1 MSLQYKRFQQSIL
14 IVKFFVFLIILSL
27 VFPLLAEEDP
37 FLEMEV
43 QVSNDLVFRGS
54 SFNGDLT
61 NERNN
66 RKFQSYTDAWSIIP
80 DLRFRTPIKGLSV
93 FLWGNINLQHYGDR
107 DTDQYLFQNGAGQPD
122 RTQEIL
128 SKVTSP
134 GFGFDPNQVK
144 RHKEKNGAQ
153 RWNSAFM
160 GIDYSWDTKLGGLT
174 YGTWLWS
181 TANPEDKSIWQEWFF
196 RYRPPILDYLN
207 PEFGFFINTSTNS
220 QTNSAQLQENT
231 TGQKYFSFELGHT
244 FFNGNF
250 FQIEWEGHT
259 GYLMHNDNKNRLS
272 GVSNITNTL
281 RFVFG
286 DIFLGG
292 SWIYRPEVDL
302 FDRYDSNPKDGRI
315 SDPSKLYG
323 IENQFIQNQILSLI
337 ANDPNFS
344 NLVYERITS
353 QSVIRNLFTINLG
366 YRTVF

>member
-1 MSLQYKRFQQSIL
+1 M
-14 IVKFFVFLIILSL
+14 KFFVFLIILSL

-244 FFNGNF
+244 FFDGNF